1 MAEYLTPQMK
11 SNAPGQLLG
20 YTLQFP
26 RALVYLLKSGPGDTV
41 SVEVFGDVAI
51 TTSSGEVTAEEV
63 KSSVARNPLTDKS
76 TDLWKTLANWM
87 DAINNGHLV
96 LEKTNFKLYC
106 NQSGRLGIVDKFSS
120 AQNVKEAQK
129 AIDYAK
135 EKLNDISIEHD
146 IWEYYDSVVNQNES
160 LLLKLVEK
168 FELKIGSG
176 VGYEEVS
183 YELRCKHVHVNQ
195 VEFMMDKLSGWL
207 QKEVVEK
214 IAARE
219 KAIIS
224 WERFNHQFLVLFE
237 RARSREL
244 IDFSLQY
251 PPGDEEVHSQVRT
264 RPTYLQQLEVIGYS
278 DDEILE
284 AVYEYLRADV
294 NRIRWIDNEIID
306 EDNAADFEL
315 KLKDYWKNQ
324 RNRIE
329 ITEKTLSAEERGQ
342 LLCGDC
348 KSRQEKIRD
357 INPPYPTIAGTYHAL
372 ADEPVLGWDP
382 NWKKR
387 FQSKKDN

>member
-1 MAEYLTPQMK
+1 MVEDLASHLK

-41 SVEVFGDVAI
+41 SIEVLGDVAI
-51 TTSSGEVTAEEV
+51 TTASGEVTAEEV

-76 TDLWKTLANWM
+76 TDLWKTFANWI
-87 DAINNGHLV
+87 DAINSGHIV

-106 NQSGRLGIVDKFSS
+106 NQSGRLGIVDQFSS

-135 EKLNDISIEHD
+135 EKLKDIRLGHD

-160 LLLKLVEK
+160 LLLKLLDK
-168 FELKIGSG
+168 FELIIGSG
-176 VGYEEVS
+176 VGYKEVS
-183 YELRCKHVHVNQ
+183 YEIQRKNVHVNQ
-195 VEFMMDKLSGWL
+195 IEFIMDKLSGWL

-224 WERFNHQFLVLFE
+224 WEIFNHQFLVLFE

-244 IDFSLQY
+244 IDFSQQY

-278 DDEILE
+278 DDDILE

-294 NRIRWIDNEIID
+294 NRIKWIDNEIID
-306 EDNAADFEL
+306 EDIAADFEL
-315 KLKDYWKNQ
+315 KLTDYWKNQ
-324 RNRIE
+324 RKRIE
-329 ITEKTLSAEERGQ
+329 ITQKTLSAEERGQ
-342 LLCGDC
+342 LLYGDC

-372 ADEPVLGWDP
+372 ADEPVLGWHP

-387 FQSKKDN
+387 FQSKKED